1 MLKVIK
7 TKEFVEGGKSTYTG
21 TAGQQRVKKEF
32 VENYVIAIPP
42 IPEQKRMVAK
52 VDELFSLID
61 ELDNNKQ
68 DLLQNIAD
76 SKNKILQLA
85 IQGKLAEQNEED
97 EPASVLLDKIAEEKE
112 RLIKEK
118 KIKKEK
124 SLPEIKEEEKYFEL
138 SKGWEWCRFGN
149 IGCFQKGYAFK
160 SKDYVGDGVKIT
172 KVSNLNNPFN
182 KDVVYIDKKDAL
194 KYEQYKLYK
203 DDIVLTTVGSWPT
216 APASVVGNVIY
227 IDEIFDN
234 TLLNQNA
241 VRIRSKL
248 NQKYLNIIL
257 KSKLFKRYIV
267 DIAQGTANQASITQ
281 EDIKLFLLP
290 IPPIAEQFRIVEKVN
305 MLMAYLDELEKTILG
320 QDVI

>member
-1 MLKVIK
+1 MK

>member
-1 MLKVIK
+1 
-7 TKEFVEGGKSTYTG
+7 
-21 TAGQQRVKKEF
+21 
-32 VENYVIAIPP
+32 
-42 IPEQKRMVAK
+42 MVAK